1 MMCDYIF
8 FSISRFQLCSCFAAL
23 VVIFFPL
30 IEAREIF
37 YALFGFGPLAKRN
50 RARKATLDPTTAQAN
65 GTKELGALQKDKFPS
80 DEFKPPH
87 DAEAPEIETKIDVL
101 KASKIASS

>member
-1 MMCDYIF
+1 MTIY
-8 FSISRFQLCSCFAAL
+8 CFPSQGVNSVPCHAAL

-87 DAEAPEIETKIDVL
+87 DAETPEIETKIDVL